1 MIPFSAAQRPGRH
14 VAAAASGAALS
25 TLALAALLLQAPA
38 RAHHFIE
45 LHALEPNAIN
55 GLISGLA
62 HPVIGPDHLVFLL
75 ALSLLGLRSRG
86 RWMVALLAVG
96 LLGSG
101 AGLLWPGLP
110 AAEPLVAATIAVE
123 ALVLLGWLPLGWI
136 VPAMALHGYVLS
148 DAVLGWTAMPVATY
162 LVGLLISQALLLL
175 AALQLLRPLVAQLSS
190 SHRRWIAAALVGL
203 ALALGLSAE
212 LG

>member
-1 MIPFSAAQRPGRH
+1 MMSFFAAQRSGRRFGSA
-14 VAAAASGAALS
+14 VGLGAAAG
-25 TLALAALLLQAPA
+25 LALAALLLQDPA
-38 RAHHFIE
+38 RAHHFLE

-75 ALSLLGLRSRG
+75 ALSLLGLRSRA

-148 DAVLGWTAMPVATY
+148 DSVLGWTAMPVATY

-175 AALQLLRPLVAQLSS
+175 AALQLLRPLVAQLTT
-190 SHRRWIAAALVGL
+190 SHRRWTAIALMGL